1 MGNVLAKFK
10 ERVSQIPEAT
20 AIIYEGQK
28 MTYKQLDELSS
39 KLANYL
45 YKNNYSE
52 NTFIPIYMPPCP
64 EMIVSILGVLKVG
77 AAYLPISTEYPV
89 LRINM
94 LLEDS
99 NSKIILKN
107 TNDLLNV
114 NVKQIHVRNIITSD
128 YSDSFDEKKG
138 EFAYLMYTSGSTGK
152 PKGVKVTHSNLEY
165 ILNNMQKYYPISR
178 SDKYI
183 LSTPFTFDVS
193 VVEIF
198 GWIYGGGA
206 LVIPTQENSRN
217 FRKLAHLIEVHKVT
231 HIALSPAILNLMLDK
246 LNEDDIDKLDRLP

>member
-1 MGNVLAKFK
+1 
-10 ERVSQIPEAT
+10 
-20 AIIYEGQK
+20 
-28 MTYKQLDELSS
+28 
-39 KLANYL
+39 
-45 YKNNYSE
+45 
-52 NTFIPIYMPPCP
+52 
-64 EMIVSILGVLKVG
+64 
-77 AAYLPISTEYPV
+77 
-89 LRINM
+89 
-94 LLEDS
+94 
-99 NSKIILKN
+99 
-107 TNDLLNV
+107 
-114 NVKQIHVRNIITSD
+114 
-128 YSDSFDEKKG
+128 
-138 EFAYLMYTSGSTGK
+138 MYTSGSTGK

-246 LNEDDIDKLDRLP
+246 LNEDDIDKLDRNLKYLMVAGEEFKASLAHKAIKYLKMFVLKIYMVQLNVQYMQRVIELIMTLIVQLFRLGRNLTGCKLKFRL